1 MPEWGG
7 SMFRIQTF
15 NNIAVRGLDR
25 FPRDRYEVASGL
37 TNPDAIML
45 RSHNLHQTPIA
56 DSVMAVGRAGSGVN
70 NIPVAALSERGVAVF
85 NAPGANA
92 NAVKEL
98 VIAGLLLAARNLI
111 SAAEYVRTL
120 DPHDPEFV
128 KRIEDGKKRF
138 VGFELPGRT
147 LGVIGLGAI
156 GVKIANA
163 ARALG
168 MNVVGYDPKITVESA
183 WRLESDVERA
193 RTVDAVVSSSDVI
206 TFHVPLNDQTRN
218 ILDAARIRS
227 LKPGAIV
234 INLAREGVVD
244 DAAVCGALDEGRI
257 HAYVT
262 DFPTPA
268 LVRHPRVITLPHLG
282 ASTVES
288 EENCAVMVANQLRD
302 YLENG
307 NVNNAVNLPALSLDR
322 KGDTRLAIVNRN
334 LPDRVGQIS
343 RALGQKDVNI
353 VHMVNES
360 RGDLAYTL
368 LDVEGPIDAGT
379 AEAIAAIDGVLRARV
394 L

>member
-1 MPEWGG
+1 
-7 SMFRIQTF
+7 MFRIQTF

-25 FPRDRYEVASGL
+25 FPRDQYEVASSL
-37 TNPDAIML
+37 TDPDAMML
-45 RSHNLHQTPIA
+45 RSHNLHATPIPE
-56 DSVMAVGRAGSGVN
+56 SVVAVGSAGSGVN
-70 NIPVAALSERGVAVF
+70 NIPVQGLSERGVAIF

-98 VIAGLLLAARNLI
+98 VIGGLLLAARNLI
-111 SAAEYVRTL
+111 PASEYLRGLDASAPDFQKLV
-120 DPHDPEFV
+120 
-128 KRIEDGKKRF
+128 EDGKKRF

-168 MNVVGYDPKITVESA
+168 MQVIGYDPKITVESA
-183 WRLESDVERA
+183 WRLESDVDRA
-193 RTVDAVVSSSDVI
+193 RTIDAIVANADVI
-206 TFHVPLNDQTRN
+206 TFHVPLTDQTRN
-218 ILDAARIRS
+218 TLDEKRIRA
-227 LKPGAIV
+227 LKRGAIV
-234 INLAREGVVD
+234 INLARDGIID
-244 DAAVCGALDEGRI
+244 DAALCAALDSGQV

-262 DFPTPA
+262 DFPTPE
-268 LVRHPRVITLPHLG
+268 LVGHPRVIPLPHLG

-288 EENCAVMVANQLRD
+288 EENCAVMIADELRD

-307 NVNNAVNLPALSLDR
+307 NVTHSVNLPSMTLER
-322 KGDTRLAIVNRN
+322 KGETRLAIVNRN

-343 RALGQKDVNI
+343 HVLGQNGVNI
-353 VHMVNES
+353 LHLVNDS

-368 LDVEGPIDAGT
+368 LDVEGSIDAAT
-379 AEAIAAIDGVLRARV
+379 AQAIAGVDGVLRARV